1 MRQNKA
7 LIWGSFFLLL
17 LMMLTFIG
25 PLLPIIDQELER
37 ETHRYDENRKLMKVP
52 FPPSEKNLL
61 GTDGQ
66 GVDLLS
72 LIVIGARETL
82 LIVFVIAVVRYAI
95 AIPIGIAA
103 SSSSGVIYWLVYKW
117 NQIFS
122 ALPTL
127 IAAILFIKMPFIVV
141 SENRTLWVILI
152 LALLEV
158 GRVSYIIHQ
167 QVHALAKTPFVESGR
182 MVGNTALGIYRRYFM
197 PCLIPQVIVNF
208 VLDLGK
214 IMLLLGQ
221 LGFLSIFISQ
231 VFMMYDL
238 GVGMLVNQTNSWPQ
252 LLANSRNYIRTDF
265 WIPFWPSM
273 AIAFTIIT
281 FNLFGEGLRQYFEK
295 LSASKYNPKLE
306 KQVMQEIAFAKE
318 NKELPQ
324 KQRDTLTREA

>member
-1 MRQNKA
+1 MSRNKA

-17 LMMLTFIG
+17 LLLVAFIG
-25 PLLPIIDQELER
+25 PFLPIVDQELER
-37 ETHRYDENRKLMKVP
+37 ETHRYDENRKMMKVP
-52 FPPSEKNLL
+52 FAPSEQNLL

-72 LIVIGARETL
+72 LIVIGAKETL
-82 LIVFVIAVVRYAI
+82 LIVLVIAIVRYAI

-103 SSSSGVIYWLVYKW
+103 SSSSGMIYWFVYKW

-127 IAAILFIKMPFIVV
+127 FAAILFIKMPFIVV
-141 SENRTLWVILI
+141 SENRTLWIILI

-158 GRVSYIIHQ
+158 GRVSYIIQQ
-167 QVHALAKTPFVESGR
+167 QVHALSKTTFVESGR

-197 PCLIPQVIVNF
+197 PYLIPQVIINF

-214 IMLLLGQ
+214 VMLLLGQ

-231 VFMMYDL
+231 FFMTYDI
-238 GVGMLVNQTNSWPQ
+238 GIGILVNQSHTWPQ
-252 LLANSRNYIRTDF
+252 LLADSRNYIRTDF

-281 FNLFGEGLRQYFEK
+281 FNLFGEGLRQYFEN
-295 LSASKYNPKLE
+295 LSSSKYNPKLE
-306 KQVMQEIAFAKE
+306 KQVMQEIGYSSRKTFPVKL
-318 NKELPQ
+318 N
-324 KQRDTLTREA
+324 